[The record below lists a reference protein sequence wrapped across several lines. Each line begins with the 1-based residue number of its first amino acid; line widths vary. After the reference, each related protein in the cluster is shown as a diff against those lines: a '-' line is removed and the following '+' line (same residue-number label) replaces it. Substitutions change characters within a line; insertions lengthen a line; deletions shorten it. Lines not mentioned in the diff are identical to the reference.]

1 MFAKTSSQ
9 QFIFIKALATF
20 IIGLSACQAST
31 HVTDNSPS
39 LNQKMIRSAHSSW
52 IEEHFQTAIVNI
64 GLEKLGYRVD
74 TPKELDYPAL
84 YVSIANGTLDYST
97 VYYDPGH
104 KQFFDNAGGNEKL
117 ARIGTLTPKSLQGY
131 RIDRKTANQYQLYSL
146 AQLKDPKLAK
156 LFDSDGNGKANLAGC
171 NPGWFCEVVIDHHLK
186 AYGLEESVEQDR
198 GNYAALLADAIAR
211 YQQGEPI
218 LFYAYNPHWI
228 FSILKSDQDVIWLE
242 VPFVDLPQSLGK
254 VSENDVLVEGKNLG
268 FPRNVQR
275 IVANQSFI
283 AKNPVVKR
291 WFELVQIPLEDINA
305 ESLRI
310 KKGEN
315 RPEEIRRH
323 AQEWVNQNQTQF
335 NTWLEQARAA
345 SP

>member
-1 MFAKTSSQ
+1 M
-9 QFIFIKALATF
+9 
-20 IIGLSACQAST
+20 
-31 HVTDNSPS
+31 
-39 LNQKMIRSAHSSW
+39 
-52 IEEHFQTAIVNI
+52 
-64 GLEKLGYRVD
+64 
-74 TPKELDYPAL
+74 
-84 YVSIANGTLDYST
+84 
-97 VYYDPGH
+97 
-104 KQFFDNAGGNEKL
+104 
-117 ARIGTLTPKSLQGY
+117 
-131 RIDRKTANQYQLYSL
+131 
-146 AQLKDPKLAK
+146 
-156 LFDSDGNGKANLAGC
+156 
-171 NPGWFCEVVIDHHLK
+171 
-186 AYGLEESVEQDR
+186 
-198 GNYAALLADAIAR
+198 ADAIAR

-242 VPFVDLPQSLGK
+242 VPFVDLPKSLGK

-283 AKNPVVKR
+283 AKNPVVKG
-291 WFELVQIPLEDINA
+291 WFELVQIPIEDINA

-335 NTWLEQARAA
+335 NTWLEQARAT